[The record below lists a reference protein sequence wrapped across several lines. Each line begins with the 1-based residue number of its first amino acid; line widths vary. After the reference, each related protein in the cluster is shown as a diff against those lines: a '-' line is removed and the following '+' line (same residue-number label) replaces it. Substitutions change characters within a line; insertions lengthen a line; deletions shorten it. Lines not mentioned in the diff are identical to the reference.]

1 MSKRKPRTPQDTF
14 VRLDHALLSTMAWL
28 YLSPAAM
35 KLLLALW
42 TRYTGQ
48 NNGQIP
54 FGVREAM
61 SLLGC
66 SGPKARQ
73 AFNELLDKGFV
84 RVARD
89 SDFRT
94 KRIAREFTITAL
106 PLGDEPATRDF
117 EQWTPEQSAD
127 RNLDHR
133 QTHEP

>member
-42 TRYTGQ
+42 ARFTGN

-61 SLLGC
+61 GLLGC
-66 SGPKARQ
+66 GKHQ
-73 AFNELLDKGFV
+73 ALRLFDELQDKGFV

-94 KRIAREFTITAL
+94 KRVAREFTITAL
-106 PLGDEPATRDF
+106 PVGDEPATRDF
-117 EQWTPEQSAD
+117 EQWVPEQ
-127 RNLDHR
+127 
-133 QTHEP
+133 